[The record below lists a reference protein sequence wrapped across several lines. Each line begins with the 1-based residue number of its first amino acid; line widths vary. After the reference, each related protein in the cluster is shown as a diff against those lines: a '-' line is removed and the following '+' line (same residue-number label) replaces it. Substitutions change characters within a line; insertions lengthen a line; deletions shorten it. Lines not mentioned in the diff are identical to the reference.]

1 MRIITISREFGSG
14 GREIGMRLSD
24 ILGFD
29 YYDRE
34 IISEVARIG
43 NFDEKFVEDIGEKG
57 YHTGYT
63 VTYGRTFY
71 YPQAVWNNS
80 AKILLAEQQALKGI
94 AERGKDC
101 IIVGRCADVVL
112 EEYSPFNLFVYA
124 DMPSKLKRCKQ
135 RESDDEQM
143 TDKQLIRKIKEIDKN
158 RAKHRLTL
166 SDIRWGDKSA
176 YHLCVNTS
184 NIRPKEITPIIAEYA
199 KSYFESS
206 EK

>member
-14 GREIGMRLSD
+14 GREIGMRLAD

-43 NFDEKFVEDIGEKG
+43 NFDEKFVEHIGEKG

-63 VTYGRTFY
+63 VTYGRTLY
-71 YPQAVWNNS
+71 YPHAVWNNS
-80 AKILLAEQQALKGI
+80 AKILLAEAQALKGI
-94 AERGKDC
+94 AEKGKDC

-112 EEYSPFNLFVYA
+112 EEYNPFNLFIHA
-124 DMPSKLKRCKQ
+124 DMPSKIKRCKQ
-135 RESDDEQM
+135 RESADEKM
-143 TDKQLIRKIKEIDKN
+143 TEKQLIRKIKEIDKN
-158 RAKHRLTL
+158 RARHRMTL
-166 SDIRWGDKSA
+166 SDIKWGDKKA
-176 YHLCVNTS
+176 YHLCVDTS
-184 NIRPKEITPIIAEYA
+184 NINPKQITPIIAEYA
-199 KSYFESS
+199 KSYFESI

>member
-94 AERGKDC
+94 AQRGKDC

-112 EEYSPFNLFVYA
+112 EEYSPFNLFVHA

-135 RESDDEQM
+135 RESYDEQM

-158 RAKHRLTL
+158 RAKRRLTL

-184 NIRPKEITPIIAEYA
+184 NIIPKEITPIIAEYA